1 MYAFYQTH
9 KNLLRESEKVR
20 REQEGEDSDPL
31 RSTKPPVGIGRSYL
45 ERVWLYWVGDWD
57 GGKLRTLCNEVYFGT
72 PTNSLV
78 AALAVLFGSLAS
90 LKKAQARGAMLDI
103 MAMAASSSS
112 AVLTGT
118 SAESASLEGLWGWKE
133 GWGGLRILAFW
144 TLLEWC
150 CLVSKDIL
158 LGLAKAERGAQS
170 RAVYFASMLRQDMV
184 FHASHPS
191 GELAARLDSD
201 PKVLD
206 ELCVHGPERLLQGLV
221 ALGTLGW
228 LIVVDPVLLALALCL
243 RLPQL
248 LQFTEMSVRLA
259 SAYERLA
266 DAQAAKAQA
275 RASDCLANVRL
286 IQAHVGEK
294 EEVVGYCDLLSERLR
309 VVRSSA
315 IISPLLRHSEGLVLL
330 VTECALL
337 AFGGF
342 RVMAGAQ
349 TLGVFTSRR
358 ETTNSVVEN
367 FHGLEHVYH
376 MVRRCGLLCGRY
388 LGLRDRVPTI
398 LLPLPIPSPLPF
410 PLMGALPQ
418 QVLKGLAREEML
430 IGGFEAEWAR
440 EKNDGPVQ
448 LSQSLRLRGYRTLSP
463 FSSQST
469 PSSFSSPPRGDI
481 TFENVS
487 FSYPSPSSSDV
498 NPRPLVLNNVSFH
511 IPGGSVCAFV
521 GPSGGGK
528 TTAGRLLARFY
539 DVTQGRI
546 LLDGV
551 DIRTIPVQ
559 RLRSWIGMVDQDTTL
574 LSRSV
579 KENVTLGCKWG
590 GGGVKGVDDAALRSA
605 LDGALASEFVDVL
618 EGGWDAHVGE
628 RGGCLSGGQKQ
639 RLGLSRLLLRNP
651 PVAVIDEGTSALD
664 THCEASIMANLFSTS
679 ASCHTRI
686 LIAHRYASIQAATMV
701 VVFSGGEIV
710 ECGASK
716 DLLSA
721 KGLFASLATAQK

>member
-9 KNLLRESEKVR
+9 KTLLEESEKVR
-20 REQEGEDSDPL
+20 KEQEELGPSPP
-31 RSTKPPVGIGRSYL
+31 KPAKARRSYV
-45 ERVWLYWVGDWD
+45 ERVWLYWAGEWD
-57 GGKLRTLCNEVYFGT
+57 GGKLRTLCQEVYFGT
-72 PTNSLV
+72 PTNALIAAV
-78 AALAVLFGSLAS
+78 AVFCGSLAS

-103 MAMAASSSS
+103 MTAATTNFSVAALTKVALIEPS
-112 AVLTGT
+112 AIQR
-118 SAESASLEGLWGWKE
+118 LWEWKE

-144 TLLEWC
+144 TLMEWC
-150 CLVSKDIL
+150 CLVGKDIL

-170 RAVYFASMLRQDMV
+170 RAVYFASMLRQDMA

-221 ALGTLGW
+221 ALGTLVW
-228 LIVVDPVLLALALCL
+228 LLAVDPLLLALALCL

-248 LQFTEMSVRLA
+248 LQVTEMSVRLA

-275 RASDCLANVRL
+275 RAADCLANVRV
-286 IQAHVGEK
+286 IQAHTSEK
-294 EEVVGYCDLLSERLR
+294 EEVAGYCKVLSERLR
-309 VVRSSA
+309 VVQSSA

-337 AFGGF
+337 AFGGL
-342 RVMAGAQ
+342 RVMAGSQ

-398 LLPLPIPSPLPF
+398 PVPLPIPLPLLT
-410 PLMGALPQ
+410 PLVGALPNR
-418 QVLKGLAREEML
+418 VLEGLAREEMD
-430 IGGFEAEWAR
+430 IWGWEGDWEER
-440 EKNDGPVQ
+440 NKKDGSVQ
-448 LSQSLRLRGYRTLSP
+448 QIQSLRFRGEGRFEPP
-463 FSSQST
+463 FSS
-469 PSSFSSPPRGDI
+469 SFHSSPPRGDI

-487 FSYPSPSSSDV
+487 FSYPVPSSSDA
-498 NPRPLVLNNVSFH
+498 NSRQLVLRDVSFH

-546 LLDGV
+546 LLDGI
-551 DIRTIPVQ
+551 DIRAIPVPL
-559 RLRSWIGMVDQDTTL
+559 LRSWIGMVDQDTTL

-579 KENVTLGCKWG
+579 KDNVTLGYKRAGSETEC
-590 GGGVKGVDDAALRSA
+590 VDDVPLRSA

-618 EGGWDAHVGE
+618 EGGWNAHVGE
-628 RGGCLSGGQKQ
+628 RGGGLSGGQKQ

-651 PVAVIDEGTSALD
+651 PIAVIDEGTSALD
-664 THCEASIMANLFSTS
+664 THCEASIMANLLSSS
-679 ASCHTRI
+679 AARNTRI
-686 LIAHRYASIQAATMV
+686 LIAHRYASIQAATIV
-701 VVFSGGEIV
+701 VVFSGGVIV
-710 ECGASK
+710 ECGAPEH
-716 DLLSA
+716 LLS
-721 KGLFASLATAQK
+721 KGGMFASLVATQIHK